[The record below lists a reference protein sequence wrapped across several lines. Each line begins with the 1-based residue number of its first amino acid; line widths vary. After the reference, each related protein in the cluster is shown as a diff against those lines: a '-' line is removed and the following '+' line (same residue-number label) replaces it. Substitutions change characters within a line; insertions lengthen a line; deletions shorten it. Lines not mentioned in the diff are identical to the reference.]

1 MSLVLKPLTTEQESM
16 KCMNAVKISIY
27 SLGMMLVSCS
37 VEPNRV
43 LDYRQ
48 APLANQNAPIG
59 EFVFDC
65 YNENHAWGH
74 RLAGFFIDH
83 YGKVYRYSL
92 NLAKWKPK
100 TVMHEKQFYY
110 DATELQGKFANK
122 TLMTSIDT
130 AIMQEKI
137 ALIEN
142 AASGT
147 VSYLKERVADAGR
160 NACIAYRFNI
170 GNNRYQAVEL
180 GSYGVSQIKTV
191 NNSSAARALLQ
202 WLLTIGPSH

>member
-1 MSLVLKPLTTEQESM
+1 M
-16 KCMNAVKISIY
+16 KYMNAAQLGIY
-27 SLGMMLVSCS
+27 LLGMMLVSCA

-43 LDYRQ
+43 SDYRQ
-48 APLANQNAPIG
+48 APVLNQNASVG

-74 RLAGFFIDH
+74 RLAGFVIDR

-92 NLAKWKPK
+92 NPATWKPK
-100 TVMHEKQFYY
+100 TVMQEKQVYY
-110 DATELQGKFANK
+110 DATELQRKFANK
-122 TLMTSIDT
+122 TLITSIDT
-130 AIMQEKI
+130 AIMQEKT
-137 ALIEN
+137 ALIES

-147 VSYLKERVADAGR
+147 VSYLTERVADAGR
-160 NACIAYRFNI
+160 NTCVAYRFNI

-180 GSYGVSQIKTV
+180 GSYGISQVKTV
-191 NNSSAARALLQ
+191 NNSSAARILLQ